1 MRERE
6 YVCMSKFSGL
16 EKYISLCL
24 ECKNLLTS
32 VILLHHVLI
41 FWRKPHLPSDWV
53 LFSGPGQGMC
63 FPPGPKKFFLKSQ
76 NLSPLRGSSSCSA
89 EQLTYLC
96 LYAGTICTFTSLN
109 FWLFLWALP
118 PSPAPV
124 SHPRFPFPFPSLLLI
139 LNCTETYLRP
149 GSTSYL
155 LWDLKC
161 YAQSLTPNRSPLQ
174 FVRLDREFKIY
185 LKNCYKCITSLG
197 LFSSTLE
204 NIFQKTF

>member
-96 LYAGTICTFTSLN
+96 LYAGTICTFIEFLATSVGIAPLPRPS
-109 FWLFLWALP
+109 LP
-118 PSPAPV
+118 PTIPLPLPLTAPN
-124 SHPRFPFPFPSLLLI
+124 S
-139 LNCTETYLRP
+139 
-149 GSTSYL
+149 
-155 LWDLKC
+155 
-161 YAQSLTPNRSPLQ
+161 
-174 FVRLDREFKIY
+174 
-185 LKNCYKCITSLG
+185 
-197 LFSSTLE
+197 
-204 NIFQKTF
+204 